1 MSLARRSVTSAAWNI
16 IVNMARVVV
25 LIVRFILLARLL
37 PVEVFGIYALASSV
51 VGLSAALPAFG
62 MGGAFL
68 HRAPETQDEEQTAAV
83 HFTLKGIFTLVWAAI
98 LVVLALLFTSGE
110 TQIALLIITLTSAG
124 IQLAQ
129 TPRLILARRV
139 VHRRL
144 ALMRLVDALLSTSL
158 ALALAWRGVALWAL
172 LVSDLVTLVV
182 TIFALYIWRPVWK
195 PRLAWSTPIVR
206 YLLHFGSRTFLA
218 DVLLRA
224 LDKVDD
230 LWTGIFL
237 GETALGFY
245 SRAYR
250 FATYPRLVLA
260 LPINLVAGGTYA
272 ELKGDR
278 PRLSKAFFR
287 TNAFLIRTGFL
298 VGGLL
303 ALVAPELI
311 RLALGEK
318 WLPMLD
324 AFRLMLVYTL
334 LDPIKITVANVLTT
348 SGSPQK
354 VVGARAVQLVVLLA
368 GLAMLGPWLG
378 ISGVALA
385 VDGMLVVGMVIL
397 FWQARAYVDFSL
409 TRLFGVPAIALVTGM
424 VSALALL
431 AMAGIEGSDWLTG
444 GVKIAV
450 FSLVYAS
457 IVLLMERDEIPLFVG
472 MLKQLLPTR
481 DQARREDTYGKID
494 EQNHNRT

>member
-1 MSLARRSVTSAAWNI
+1 MSLAKRSVTSAAWNI
-16 IVNMARVVV
+16 VVNMARVIV
-25 LIVRFILLARLL
+25 LIVRSILLARLL
-37 PVEVFGIYALASSV
+37 PVEVFGIYALASSI

-68 HRAPETQDEEQTAAV
+68 HRAPETQDEEQVAAV
-83 HFTLKGIFTLVWAAI
+83 HFTLKVIFTLLWAAA
-98 LVVLALLFTSGE
+98 LVVFALVFTSGE
-110 TQIALLIITLTSAG
+110 TQTALLLLTLTNLG
-124 IQLAQ
+124 VHLAQ
-129 TPRLILARRV
+129 TPRLILTRRV

-144 ALMRLVDALLSTSL
+144 AIMRLVDALLSASL
-158 ALALAWRGVALWAL
+158 AVALAWRGVTLWAL
-172 LVSDLVTLVV
+172 LVSDLVTLIV

-195 PRLAWSTPIVR
+195 PRLAWSAPIVR
-206 YLLHFGSRTFLA
+206 YLLHLGSRAFLA

-230 LWTGIFL
+230 IWTGVFL

-250 FATYPRLVLA
+250 FATYPRFILA
-260 LPINLVAGGTYA
+260 MPINLVAGGTYA

-303 ALVAPELI
+303 ALAGAAVYGE
-311 RLALGEK
+311 LGERPAN
-318 WLPMLD
+318 WDPC
-324 AFRLMLVYTL
+324 RMLVYTL

-354 VVGARAVQLVVLLA
+354 VVGARAVQLVVLIA
-368 GLAMLGPWLG
+368 GLVTLGPRLG

-385 VDGMLVVGMVIL
+385 VDAMMVVGMLIL
-397 FWQARAYVDFSL
+397 FRQARTYVDFSL
-409 TRLFGVPAIALVTGM
+409 RRLLGVPTLALVAGL

-431 AMAGIEGSDWLTG
+431 AITGIEGSDWLTG
-444 GVKIAV
+444 AVKIAV
-450 FSLVYAS
+450 FSSSFLG
-457 IVLLMERDEIPLFVG
+457 IVLLLERHDIPRFLS
-472 MLKQLLPTR
+472 LLRQLMP
-481 DQARREDTYGKID
+481 
-494 EQNHNRT
+494 EQGHQPPS

>member
-1 MSLARRSVTSAAWNI
+1 MSLAKRSVTSAAWNI
-16 IVNMARVVV
+16 VVNMARVIV
-25 LIVRFILLARLL
+25 LIVRSILLARLL
-37 PVEVFGIYALASSV
+37 PVEVFGIYALASSI

-68 HRAPETQDEEQTAAV
+68 HRAPETQDEEQVAAV
-83 HFTLKGIFTLVWAAI
+83 HFTLKVIFTLLWAAA
-98 LVVLALLFTSGE
+98 LVVFALVFTSGE
-110 TQIALLIITLTSAG
+110 TQTALLLLTLTNLG
-124 IQLAQ
+124 VHLAQ
-129 TPRLILARRV
+129 TPRLILTRRV

-144 ALMRLVDALLSTSL
+144 AIMRLVDALLSASL
-158 ALALAWRGVALWAL
+158 AVALAWRGVTLWAL
-172 LVSDLVTLVV
+172 LVSDLVTLIV

-195 PRLAWSTPIVR
+195 PRLAWSAPIVR
-206 YLLHFGSRTFLA
+206 YLLHFGSRAFLA

-230 LWTGIFL
+230 IWTGVFL

-250 FATYPRLVLA
+250 FATYPRFILA
-260 LPINLVAGGTYA
+260 MPINLVAGGTYA

-303 ALVAPELI
+303 ALVAPEFI

-354 VVGARAVQLVVLLA
+354 VVGARAVQLVVLIA
-368 GLAMLGPWLG
+368 GLVTLGPRLG

-385 VDGMLVVGMVIL
+385 VDAMMVVGMLIL
-397 FWQARAYVDFSL
+397 FRQARTYVDFSL
-409 TRLFGVPAIALVTGM
+409 RRLFGVPTLALVAGL

-431 AMAGIEGSDWLTG
+431 AITGIEGSDWLTG
-444 GVKIAV
+444 AVKIAV
-450 FSLVYAS
+450 FSSSFLG
-457 IVLLMERDEIPLFVG
+457 IVLLLERHDIPRFLS
-472 MLKQLLPTR
+472 LLRQLMP
-481 DQARREDTYGKID
+481 
-494 EQNHNRT
+494 EQGHQPPS